1 MSGILYV
8 VATPIGNL
16 ADLTLR
22 AVETLNTVDHI
33 AAEDTR
39 KTGKLLKHYQIDT
52 PMLSYHEHNEGR
64 AAEQFCE
71 RLKRGENIALVS
83 DAGTPCISDPG
94 YRIVH
99 LAHDEGIPVRAIPGA
114 SAVSAALSV
123 SGLPTDHFYFEGFL
137 PRKKGRKTRLEF
149 LAGLPATLVIY
160 ESPYRVSKSLQ
171 DLLEVLGERETAVCR
186 EMTKLYEEIFRGSL
200 SEAVSHFG
208 KSDKKIRGEFVIILA
223 REGYQG

>member
-16 ADLTLR
+16 GDLSMR
-22 AVETLNTVDHI
+22 AVEVLNSVDHI

-39 KTGKLLKHYQIDT
+39 TTGKLLKHYQIHT
-52 PMLSYHEHNEGR
+52 HMLSYHEHNEVQ
-64 AAEQFCE
+64 AAEKFCE
-71 RLKRGENIALVS
+71 RLKRGEKIALVS

-99 LAHDEGIPVRAIPGA
+99 LANHEGIPIRAIPGA

-149 LAGLPATLVIY
+149 LAGLPATVVIY
-160 ESPYRVSKSLQ
+160 ESPYRVVKSLK
-171 DLLEVLGERETAVCR
+171 DLLEAFGDREVAVCR
-186 EMTKLYEEIFRGSL
+186 ELTKLYEETFRGSL
-200 SEAVSHFG
+200 TLALERFDQG
-208 KSDKKIRGEFVIILA
+208 EKKIRGEFVIIIA
-223 REGYQG
+223 KEGYR